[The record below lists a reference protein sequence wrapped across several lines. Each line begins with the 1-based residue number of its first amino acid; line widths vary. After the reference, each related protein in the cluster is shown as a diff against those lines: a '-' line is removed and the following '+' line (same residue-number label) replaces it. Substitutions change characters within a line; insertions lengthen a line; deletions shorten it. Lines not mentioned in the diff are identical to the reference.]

1 MHLDLWGG
9 KGTTVDSFLHDLKY
23 GIRMLVKNPGFT
35 IIAVLTL
42 ALGIGANTAV
52 FSLVNS
58 VILRPLPLPNSRQLM
73 VLFVKEGNSEPGWA
87 AAFPDFE
94 DVRQQSHSFE
104 GISAYAP
111 QSVNLTG
118 PEEPTRI
125 RGGFVSANF
134 FNIVGVQPSLGRG
147 FRPGDDEPGAAR
159 VTVITYG
166 FWKSFLGGDPSILG
180 KPVTLNGEVFTVVG
194 VLPQDFQ
201 FPVSASDVWIPV
213 SYNPHFSRN
222 RAVGS
227 VAMIARLKEGVSKRQ
242 AQAEVDTIAQ
252 RLASQYPDT
261 DRNRTMRVV
270 SLQEAATS
278 DIRPAILI
286 LMVAVGFV
294 LLIACANVAGLL
306 LVRASSR
313 RQEMALRATLGAGPA
328 RLIRQMI
335 TETLLLWFS
344 GTILGLLFG
353 RWGLEGLA
361 RLRPSD
367 SWAQFPVSLDAP
379 VLLLTLGITIFTG
392 LIFGLIPAIRLANP
406 DLIGSVKGGNRA
418 SGRDASS
425 SRTGRWLVISEVG
438 LCLVLLLGAGLTM
451 KSLAKL
457 TGVDPGFNPKNLLTL
472 EYRLPRSK
480 YPEKS
485 QQWNFH
491 REVVEHAAALPGV
504 VSAAEV
510 MGLPIS
516 GNGGDTRV
524 MFLDRPAPAP
534 AEIPHAQINRCD
546 SHYLRTMEIPLLR
559 GRDFSSADA
568 PDSPRVAIVSQSMV
582 NKFWNGA
589 DPIGKAIRL
598 PDEDD
603 VTATIVG
610 VVGDVKQYDLDDLTA
625 PQIYLPQAQSPDV
638 FATLIVRVQGD
649 PMALSS
655 ALRGAVWAVD
665 KNQPVWKIRT
675 EESLLDLSVG
685 PRRFLMLLL
694 EIFSALSLV
703 LATIGIYCVA
713 SYSTSQRIQEI
724 GVRIALGAQKQDIL
738 RLILGQG
745 LWIVACGVGIG
756 ALAAL
761 GLSRFLA
768 SQLYGVSASDPATFA
783 AVAALLA
790 VVSLIACY
798 IPARRAMRVDPMA
811 ALHYE

>member
-1 MHLDLWGG
+1 MNAFVQD
-9 KGTTVDSFLHDLKY
+9 VRY
-23 GIRMLVKNPGFT
+23 GVRMLLKNPGFA
-35 IIAVLTL
+35 IVAILTL

-52 FSLVNS
+52 FSLVDS

-73 VLFVKEGNSEPGWA
+73 VLFVKEGASEPSWGA
-87 AAFPDFE
+87 AYSDFE
-94 DVRQQSHSFE
+94 DVRQQSRSFE
-104 GISAYAP
+104 GITAYAP

-118 PEEPTRI
+118 REEPTRI

-134 FNIVGVQPSLGRG
+134 FNVVGVKPSLGRA
-147 FRPGDDEPGAAR
+147 FQPGDDTPGAAR
-159 VTVITYG
+159 VTVVTYG
-166 FWKSFLGGDPSILG
+166 FWKSFLGGDPSVLG
-180 KPVTLNGEVFTVVG
+180 KPVTLNGEVFTIVG

-201 FPVSASDVWIPV
+201 FPIAASDVWIPV
-213 SYNPHFSRN
+213 LYNPHFSRN

-227 VAMIARLKEGVSKRQ
+227 VAMIARLKESVSKRQ
-242 AQAEVDTIAQ
+242 VQAEVDTIAQ
-252 RLASQYPDT
+252 RLAAQYPDT

-270 SLQEAATS
+270 SLQDAATS
-278 DIRPAILI
+278 DIRPALLI
-286 LMVAVGFV
+286 LMAAVGFV
-294 LLIACANVAGLL
+294 LLIACANVASLL
-306 LVRASSR
+306 LVRASAR
-313 RQEMALRATLGAGPA
+313 HREMALRATLGAGSA

-344 GTILGLLFG
+344 GTLLGLFLS

-361 RLRPSD
+361 RLRPAD
-367 SWAQFPVSLDAP
+367 SWAQFPVKLDAP
-379 VLLLTLGITIFTG
+379 VLLATLGITIFTG
-392 LIFGLIPAIRLANP
+392 LLFGLIPAIRLANP
-406 DLIGSVKGGNRA
+406 DLIAALKAGNRA
-418 SGRDASS
+418 SGRDAGS

-472 EYRLPRSK
+472 EYRLPRAK

-524 MFLDRPAPAP
+524 VLADRPAPAP
-534 AEIPHAQINRCD
+534 ADMPRAQINYCD
-546 SHYLRTMEIPLLR
+546 PHYFHTMEVPLLR
-559 GRDFSSADA
+559 GRDFNREDT
-568 PDSPRVAIVSQSMV
+568 PDSLRVAIVNQSMV
-582 NKFWNGA
+582 NKFWNGK
-589 DPIGKAIRL
+589 DPIGKVIRL

-603 VTATIVG
+603 GTATIVG
-610 VVGDVKQYDLDDLTA
+610 VVGDVKQYDLNDLTA
-625 PQIYLPQAQSPDV
+625 AQLYLPQAQHPDV
-638 FATLIVRVQGD
+638 FTTLIVRTQGD

-655 ALRGAVWAVD
+655 SLRSAVWAVD
-665 KNQPVWKIRT
+665 KDQPVWKIRT

-703 LATIGIYCVA
+703 LATIGIYGVI

-724 GVRIALGAQKQDIL
+724 GVRIALGAQKQDVLSLIL
-738 RLILGQG
+738 REG
-745 LWIVACGVGIG
+745 LWIAVCGVGIG
-756 ALAAL
+756 SLVAV

-783 AVAALLA
+783 AVVALLA
-790 VVSLIACY
+790 MVTLLAGY
-798 IPARRAMRVDPMA
+798 IPARRATNVDPIS
-811 ALHYE
+811 ALRHD

>member
-1 MHLDLWGG
+1 
-9 KGTTVDSFLHDLKY
+9 VDSFLHDLKY
-23 GIRMLVKNPGFT
+23 GVRMLLKNPGFT

-58 VILRPLPLPNSRQLM
+58 IILRPLPLPNSRQLM

-94 DVRQQSHSFE
+94 DVRQQSRSFE

-118 PEEPTRI
+118 REEPTRI

-134 FNIVGVQPSLGRG
+134 FDIVAVQPSMGRG
-147 FRPGDDEPGAAR
+147 FQPGDDKPGAAR
-159 VTVITYG
+159 VTVIAYG

-180 KPVTLNGEVFTVVG
+180 SPITLNGEAFTVVG

-213 SYNPHFSRN
+213 SYNPHLSRN

-227 VAMIARLKEGVSKRQ
+227 VGMIARLKQGVSKRQ
-242 AQAEVDTIAQ
+242 AQAEVDTIAE
-252 RLASQYPDT
+252 RLAAQYPDT
-261 DRNRTMRVV
+261 ERNRTMRVV

-313 RQEMALRATLGAGPA
+313 QQEMALRVTLGAGPA
-328 RLIRQMI
+328 RLIRQML
-335 TETLLLWFS
+335 TETLLLWFG
-344 GTILGLLFG
+344 GTILGLFFG
-353 RWGLEGLA
+353 RWGLDGLA
-361 RLRPSD
+361 RLRPAD
-367 SWAQFPVSLDAP
+367 SWAQFPVKLDAS
-379 VLLLTLGITIFTG
+379 VLLLTLGVTIFTG
-392 LIFGLIPAIRLANP
+392 MIFGLIPAIRLVNP
-406 DLIGSVKGGNRA
+406 DLIGSFKGSNRA
-418 SGRDASS
+418 SGRDAGS
-425 SRTGRWLVISEVG
+425 SRTGRWLVISEVS

-457 TGVDPGFNPKNLLTL
+457 MSVDPGFNPKNLLTL

-485 QQWNFH
+485 RQRNFH
-491 REVVEHAAALPGV
+491 REVVEHAAALPDV
-504 VSAAEV
+504 LSAAEV
-510 MGLPIS
+510 TGLPIS

-524 MFLDRPAPAP
+524 VFMDRPVPAPAD
-534 AEIPHAQINRCD
+534 IPRAQINRCD
-546 SHYLRTMEIPLLR
+546 PHYFRTMGIPLLR
-559 GRDFSSADA
+559 GREFGSGDG
-568 PDSPRVAIVSQSMV
+568 PDSARVAIVNQSMV
-582 NKFWNGA
+582 NKFWNA
-589 DPIGKAIRL
+589 TDPIGKAIRL
-598 PDEDD
+598 SDEDD

-610 VVGDVKQYDLDDLTA
+610 VVGDVKQYDLNDLTA
-625 PQIYLPQAQSPDV
+625 AQIYLPQAQSPEV

-649 PMALSS
+649 PTALSGS
-655 ALRGAVWAVD
+655 LRSAVWAVD
-665 KNQPVWKIRT
+665 KDQPVWKIRT

-685 PRRFLMLLL
+685 PRRFLMRLL
-694 EIFSALSLV
+694 EIFSGLSLV
-703 LATIGIYCVA
+703 LATIGIYGVT
-713 SYSTSQRIQEI
+713 SYSTSRRIQEI

-738 RLILGQG
+738 RLVLGEG
-745 LWIVACGVGIG
+745 LRLAAWGVAIG

-761 GLSRFLA
+761 GLSHFLA

-790 VVSLIACY
+790 AVSLIACY
-798 IPARRAMRVDPMA
+798 VPARRAVRVDPMA

>member
-1 MHLDLWGG
+1 MLSAIVQD
-9 KGTTVDSFLHDLKY
+9 VRY
-23 GIRMLVKNPGFT
+23 GIRMLVKNPGFALVA
-35 IIAVLTL
+35 IITL

-73 VLFVKEGNSEPGWA
+73 VLFVKEGSSEPGWGA
-87 AAFPDFE
+87 AYPDFE
-94 DVRQQSHSFE
+94 DVRQQSRSFE

-118 PEEPTRI
+118 REEPTRI

-134 FNIVGVQPSLGRG
+134 FYIVGVQPSIGRS

-166 FWKSFLGGDPSILG
+166 FWQSFLGGDPSVLG
-180 KPVTLNGEVFTVVG
+180 KPVTLNGEVFTIVG
-194 VLPQDFQ
+194 VLPQTFQ

-227 VAMIARLKEGVSKRQ
+227 VAMIARLKESVSKRQ
-242 AQAEVDTIAQ
+242 AQAEIDTIAE
-252 RLASQYPDT
+252 RLAAQYPDT

-270 SLQEAATS
+270 PLQEAATS

-286 LMVAVGFV
+286 LMAAVGFV
-294 LLIACANVAGLL
+294 LLIACANVASLL
-306 LVRASSR
+306 LVRASAR
-313 RQEMALRATLGAGPA
+313 RREMAVRATLGAGPA
-328 RLIRQMI
+328 RLIRQMV
-335 TETLLLWFS
+335 TETLLLWSS
-344 GTILGLLFG
+344 GTLLGLFFS

-361 RLRPSD
+361 RLRPAD
-367 SWAQFPVSLDAP
+367 SWAQFSVRLDAP
-379 VLLLTLGITIFTG
+379 VLLTTLGITVVTG
-392 LIFGLIPAIRLANP
+392 LIFGLVPAIRLANP
-406 DLIGSVKGGNRA
+406 DLIGSLKGGNRA
-418 SGRDASS
+418 SSRDSGS

-480 YPEKS
+480 YHEKS

-491 REVVEHAAALPGV
+491 REVIEHAAALPGI

-516 GNGGDTRV
+516 GNGADTRV
-524 MFLDRPAPAP
+524 VLLDRPAPSP
-534 AEIPHAQINRCD
+534 ADIPRSQVNRCD
-546 SHYLRTMEIPLLR
+546 SHYFRTMEIPLLR
-559 GRDFSSADA
+559 GRDFNSGDA
-568 PDSPRVAIVSQSMV
+568 PDSPRVAIVNQSMV

-589 DPIGKAIRL
+589 NPIGKSIHL

-603 VTATIVG
+603 VTVTIVG
-610 VVGDVKQYDLDDLTA
+610 VVGDVKQFDLNDLTSS
-625 PQIYLPQAQSPDV
+625 QIYLPQAQSPDV
-638 FATLIVRVQGD
+638 FATLIVRVQGN
-649 PMALSS
+649 PMAFSS
-655 ALRGAVWAVD
+655 SLRSAVWAVD
-665 KNQPVWKIRT
+665 KDQPVWKIRT
-675 EESLLDLSVG
+675 EESLLDVSVG

-694 EIFSALSLV
+694 QIFSGLSLV
-703 LATIGIYCVA
+703 LATIGIYGVI
-713 SYSTSQRIQEI
+713 SYSTSRRIQEI
-724 GVRIALGAQKQDIL
+724 GVRVALGAQKQDIL
-738 RLILGQG
+738 RLVLGEG
-745 LWIVACGVGIG
+745 LWIAACGVGVG
-756 ALAAL
+756 AIAAL
-761 GLSRFLA
+761 GLSHFLA

-783 AVAALLA
+783 AVAVLLA
-790 VVSLIACY
+790 VVSLVACY
-798 IPARRAMRVDPMA
+798 VPARRAMRVDPMI